1 MAVIKHRKL
10 FPAPISS
17 NQTDCLDCADCPYEC
32 YPYSDFYVPP
42 PPPFPAIDQN
52 DQNHH
57 ISPYVILFLSLLA
70 GLFLLIAYYVIIVK
84 SCTSFCSPNRNDGSP
99 QSESSSGDEEFV
111 GENQVDHPIWFITTV
126 GLQQSIINSITVCKY
141 NKFDG
146 LIEGTECSVCL
157 NEFHEDEMLRLLPKC
172 SHAFHINCIDTWLRS
187 HTNCPLCRAYIVS
200 ETLGNSN
207 MVRPNLGS
215 VDQNWEGTDTNED
228 TQMENSEIESEL
240 GVNNQVGN
248 DHEICENRAGTED
261 EGEEYQVGNGNTS
274 KEVLNFNEV
283 PLRRSISMDSSS
295 AETKLVIKLH
305 SDTARNRQSS
315 IEQCLH
321 ISPVLMKRS
330 CSSGARSRFLSL
342 AHKWGMSSVVP
353 L

>member
-17 NQTDCLDCADCPYEC
+17 NQTDCLDCVDCPYEC
-32 YPYSDFYVPP
+32 YPYPDFYVPP
-42 PPPFPAIDQN
+42 PPPFPSIDQN
-52 DQNHH
+52 DQKP
-57 ISPYVILFLSLLA
+57 PYLTLFLIETTDLH
-70 GLFLLIAYYVIIVK
+70 
-84 SCTSFCSPNRNDGSP
+84 SPNQAAETKSFLERIKLIIQYGSSLP
-99 QSESSSGDEEFV
+99 LV
-111 GENQVDHPIWFITTV
+111 AAINHKLDH
-126 GLQQSIINSITVCKY
+126 G
-141 NKFDG
+141 
-146 LIEGTECSVCL
+146 
-157 NEFHEDEMLRLLPKC
+157 MLLPKC

-207 MVRPNLGS
+207 IVRPNMGS

-261 EGEEYQVGNGNTS
+261 AGEEYQVGDENTS
-274 KEVLNFNEV
+274 KE
-283 PLRRSISMDSSS
+283 
-295 AETKLVIKLH
+295 
-305 SDTARNRQSS
+305 
-315 IEQCLH
+315 
-321 ISPVLMKRS
+321 S
-330 CSSGARSRFLSL
+330 CFDEKVFSSGGRSRFLSL
-342 AHKWGMSSVVP
+342 GHKWGMSSVVP